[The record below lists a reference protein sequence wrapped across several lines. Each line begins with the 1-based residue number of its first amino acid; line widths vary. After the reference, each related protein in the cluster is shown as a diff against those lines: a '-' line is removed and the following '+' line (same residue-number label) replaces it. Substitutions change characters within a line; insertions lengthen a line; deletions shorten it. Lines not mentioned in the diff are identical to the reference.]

1 MSRAKLNSNQW
12 SILGLAAVALST
24 AASSLYT
31 IEHVKNWAIDLAARG
46 QALALASLAGTL
58 GPVDYA
64 LAGTALVVCVFLVIG
79 EWRAKALSTLLRT
92 ATPLQNFFILTIVG
106 AWLGHSYLFPG
117 LLLAGDTGSHIARF
131 LEMRAGFQQGEFPTW
146 SNYQYLGSPLLEFT
160 GPLTYVVGGILDLA
174 VKDPVYTAKA
184 LLFIAHLATGWLF
197 YGLLRRFGI
206 IPAASLTAA
215 IGFSSSFALL
225 NLFLYRGVFPQAFTI
240 LFVILLFYAAEG
252 LMRDTKHQPRAWL
265 MFALSTAGII
275 INHQPHGL
283 FVSVYL
289 GLFTIASL
297 FLGRWPWRDLPALI
311 GAGTMGVIISLVALV
326 PMIVE
331 ADRVMITPELGLYHF
346 RLPTL
351 HRLALLVSW
360 QNTRMPGGTEW
371 WAYLGLVFV
380 AIALFGACSALLSP
394 TRRAHGKLA
403 LVALLC
409 LLLSLTLYAPVVR
422 DIIFVAFFIG
432 IFAAIGMERLFSLS
446 SPESRLPLLVFV
458 ALLLDT
464 ASTSV
469 QPLARSDKQHFIAAG
484 EYLASAAPNERVIEA
499 VIKRDGSFGF
509 DIGPDATP
517 LSYYTTIPRVAGYH
531 NLAATHVHNFAET
544 IVKMA
549 ERDLRGDGHISPS
562 TQILVGILNAS
573 RIVCFGFVANGC
585 PKNFI
590 AATAEGPLG
599 NVVHIPNA
607 APILFSQNLVLLVP
621 PSEDEKPLL
630 WNEDYY
636 TPSADSRVTGVEA
649 FLRRYLEATK
659 IDPVTH
665 TARALPVRSLPSPLP
680 FATAAGGPSKQLVTR
695 YSVSLEQVRLRI
707 ESDLPGY
714 VQLSHPWYPDTE
726 VLVDGKKI
734 VPLRGAL
741 DLMVLALHPGTNDI
755 EIRHST
761 TLLRLG
767 LAGLS
772 CLALLVTLALAYGM
786 HRVERGAHQLSRVR
800 IRRRSRSNLSRLPVS
815 PVDLPLRLDNT
826 GASHNPT
833 SETWYKSI

>member
-1 MSRAKLNSNQW
+1 MSRVKLNANQW
-12 SILGLAAVALST
+12 SILSLAAAALST
-24 AASSLYT
+24 AASSLHT
-31 IEHVKNWAIDLAARG
+31 VERIQNRAIDLAATG
-46 QALALASLAGTL
+46 QTLAPASLAGAL

-64 LAGTALVVCVFLVIG
+64 LAGTAFALCILLVFR
-79 EWRAKALSTLLRT
+79 EWRAKAFSKLLRT
-92 ATPLQNFFILTIVG
+92 ASPIQNFLILTILG

-131 LEMRAGFQQGEFPTW
+131 LEMRTGFQQGVFPDW

-160 GPLTYVVGGILDLA
+160 GPLTYVVGGILDLV
-174 VKDPVYTAKA
+174 VKDPVCTAKA

-197 YGLLRRFGI
+197 YVLLRRFGI
-206 IPAASLTAA
+206 IPPASLVAA

-240 LFVILLFYAAEG
+240 LFVILLFSAAEG
-252 LMRDTKHQPRAWL
+252 LMVDAAHRARDWL

-283 FVSVYL
+283 FVSAYL

-297 FLGRWPWRDLPALI
+297 LLGRWPRRNLPALI
-311 GAGTMGVIISLVALV
+311 GAGTMGVIISLFALV
-326 PMIVE
+326 PMMVE

-346 RLPTL
+346 RIPTL

-371 WAYLGLVFV
+371 WAYLGLVLV

-394 TRRAHGKLA
+394 TRRAHGKLSLA
-403 LVALLC
+403 LSLC
-409 LLLSLTLYAPVVR
+409 FLLSLTLYAPVVR
-422 DIIFVAFFIG
+422 DIIFVTFFIG
-432 IFAAIGMERLFSLS
+432 IFAAIGMERLFSLTN
-446 SPESRLPLLVFV
+446 PESRLPLLVFV
-458 ALLLDT
+458 ALLIDA

-549 ERDLRGDGHISPS
+549 ERDLRSDGHISPS
-562 TQILVGILNAS
+562 TEILVGILNAS

-585 PKNFI
+585 PKSFI

-599 NVVHIPNA
+599 DVVHIPNA
-607 APILFSQNLVLLVP
+607 APVLFSQDLALLVP
-621 PSEDEKPLL
+621 STGLEKPLL

-636 TPSADSRVTGVEA
+636 IPSADPTVTGVEA
-649 FLRRYLEATK
+649 FLRRYLKAAE
-659 IDPVTH
+659 IDPATH
-665 TARALPVRSLPSPLP
+665 TASALPVRALPSPLP
-680 FATAAGGPSKQLVTR
+680 FATPAGGPSKRLVTR
-695 YSVSLEQVRLRI
+695 YSVSLERVALRI
-707 ESDLPGY
+707 ESDTPGY
-714 VQLSHPWYPDTE
+714 VQLSHPWYPDTQ

-741 DLMVLALHPGTNDI
+741 DLIVLALHPGTNDI
-755 EIRHST
+755 EIRPSPT
-761 TLLRLG
+761 PLRLG

-772 CLALLVTLALAYGM
+772 CLALFVTLALAYGM
-786 HRVERGAHQLSRVR
+786 HRRRGRCASDQPSSHSQTLPLES
-800 IRRRSRSNLSRLPVS
+800 IPRSR
-815 PVDLPLRLDNT
+815 
-826 GASHNPT
+826 
-833 SETWYKSI
+833 

>member
-1 MSRAKLNSNQW
+1 MSRAKLNSNEW
-12 SILGLAAVALST
+12 SILGLAAAALST
-24 AASSLYT
+24 ATSSLHT
-31 IEHVKNWAIDLAARG
+31 VERVQNRAIDLTTKE
-46 QALALASLAGTL
+46 QALAPAQLAGAL
-58 GPVDYA
+58 GLTDYA
-64 LAGTALVVCVFLVIG
+64 LVATALIACVLLVIG
-79 EWRAKALSTLLRT
+79 EWRAKVFSKLLRT
-92 ATPLQNFFILTIVG
+92 ATPIQNFFILTIVG

-131 LEMRAGFQQGEFPTW
+131 LEMRAGFQQGVFPDW

-160 GPLTYVVGGILDLA
+160 GPLTYVVGGVLDLA
-174 VKDPVYTAKA
+174 ARDPVCTTKA
-184 LLFIAHLATGWLF
+184 LLFTAHLASGWLF

-206 IPAASLTAA
+206 IPPAALVAA
-215 IGFSSSFALL
+215 IGFSGSFALL

-252 LMRDTKHQPRAWL
+252 LMHDTKHQARDWL

-275 INHQPHGL
+275 INHQPHAL
-283 FVSVYL
+283 FVSAYL

-297 FLGRWPWRDLPALI
+297 LLGHWPWRNLPALI
-311 GAGTMGVIISLVALV
+311 GAGTMGLIISLVALV
-326 PMIVE
+326 PMVVE
-331 ADRVMITPELGLYHF
+331 ADRVMITPELGLFHF
-346 RLPTL
+346 RIPTL
-351 HRLALLVSW
+351 QRLALLVFW

-371 WAYLGLVFV
+371 WAYLGLVFAAV
-380 AIALFGACSALLSP
+380 ALFGACSALLLP
-394 TRRAHGKLA
+394 TQGAHGKLA

-409 LLLSLTLYAPVVR
+409 FLLSLTLYVPVVR
-422 DIIFVAFFIG
+422 DIIFVAFFVG
-432 IFAAIGMERLFSLS
+432 IFAAIGMEKLFSLTN
-446 SPESRLPLLVFV
+446 PESRLPLLVFV
-458 ALLLDT
+458 ALLLDA

-499 VIKRDGSFGF
+499 VLKRDGSFGF

-549 ERDLRGDGHISPS
+549 ERDLRSDGRISPS

-585 PKNFI
+585 PKSFI
-590 AATAEGPLG
+590 TATAEGPLG
-599 NVVHIPNA
+599 DVVHIPNA
-607 APILFSQNLVLLVP
+607 APVLFSQNVALLVS
-621 PSEDEKPLL
+621 PSEVEKPLL

-636 TPSADSRVTGVEA
+636 LPDADSAAVTGVEA
-649 FLRRYLEATK
+649 FLRRYLEAAE
-659 IDPVTH
+659 IDPATH
-665 TARALPVRSLPSPLP
+665 TARALPVRALPSPRP
-680 FATAAGGPSKQLVTR
+680 FTTAADGPSKQLVTR
-695 YSVSLEQVRLRI
+695 YSVSLEKVALRI
-707 ESDLPGY
+707 ESDVPGY

-755 EIRHST
+755 EIRPST
-761 TLLRLG
+761 TPLRLG

-772 CLALLVTLALAYGM
+772 CLALLATLALAYGM
-786 HRVERGAHQLSRVR
+786 HR
-800 IRRRSRSNLSRLPVS
+800 RRARCAVP
-815 PVDLPLRLDNT
+815 
-826 GASHNPT
+826 
-833 SETWYKSI
+833 